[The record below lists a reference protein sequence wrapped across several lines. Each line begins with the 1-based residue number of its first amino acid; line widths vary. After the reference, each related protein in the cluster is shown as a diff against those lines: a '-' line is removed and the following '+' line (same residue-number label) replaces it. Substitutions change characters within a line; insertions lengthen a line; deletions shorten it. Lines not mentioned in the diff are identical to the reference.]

1 MCQEKCDIPAF
12 ELLHSAEKAWAPAAA
27 ALLSYLG
34 SCKMSLQSR
43 LASVRVGTEVLG
55 LMPSLHSSRH
65 I

>member
-43 LASVRVGTEVLG
+43 LASV
-55 LMPSLHSSRH
+55 
-65 I
+65 